1 MNLPEGLPSSGTP
14 NLAALAAKSAVL
26 RRAAPLAGWAGG
38 GKRTLTAKGVLRK
51 QDVPAAVAVIGV
63 RASQAVRSA
72 ADLPELHVAWC
83 AAIGM
88 GLLTVEGG
96 KASGG
101 PELKNWPPDD
111 GTRLLEAWLKGF
123 FAVSAG
129 LGGDRDLGRGFL
141 VLVLALLK
149 VLQDEPAPAGRGLL
163 REVLEEADEICDS
176 RDLDVDVHGALSG
189 LSSHGMPRIEG
200 LTALLADFSIITMA
214 RPTASKAPAVTPLGE
229 WAASRLAKVF
239 PVPLDAG
246 LTAEELIE
254 GAANFP
260 ADERETLAD
269 SWLDAR
275 DPADAVRE
283 ILAAAEDMPSRL
295 RVVALELA
303 EMTGEDGWPAWRE
316 IAGDDA
322 RWLHTARHA
331 RVFLFSMGQGPEP
344 ARADWQWV
352 GTEAAAAALYEAG
365 PDEAL
370 CCIWDTIDGDD
381 DIAKRLA
388 GVRASGHPEAEHVA
402 SSVEAFVTSG
412 APLTIRQ
419 GVQLKV
425 ALKYAKPPVWRSVQ
439 LPLTAALGDLH
450 AAIQV
455 LFGWDGDHLH
465 VFHAGGVRYSDPL
478 YELEETE
485 DEEDARL
492 RDVFPSAGSK
502 ITYVYDFGADWVH
515 EITRQKMITLEPG
528 QDYPACVAFGGDSPV
543 EYPSEDGPEE
553 PEPFDQ
559 AAVNTALAGIL
570 RS

>member
-1 MNLPEGLPSSGTP
+1 MNLPEGLLSSGAP
-14 NLAALAAKSAVL
+14 DLAALAAKSAVL
-26 RRAAPLAGWAGG
+26 RRAAPLAGWAGS

-51 QDVPAAVAVIGV
+51 QDVPAAAAAIGV
-63 RASQAVRSA
+63 KAPQAVRSA

-88 GLLTVEGG
+88 GLLAVEGG

-111 GTRLLEAWLKGF
+111 GTGLLEAWLKGF
-123 FAVSAG
+123 FAVSADLG
-129 LGGDRDLGRGFL
+129 GGDRDLGKGFL

-176 RDLDVDVHGALSG
+176 RGLDADVHDALSG
-189 LSSHGMPRIEG
+189 LSSHGVPRIEG
-200 LTALLADFSIITMA
+200 LTALLADFGMIAMA
-214 RPTASKAPAVTPLGE
+214 RPAASKAPAVTPLGE
-229 WAASRLAKVF
+229 WVAGLLAEVF
-239 PVPLDAG
+239 PVPPDAG

-283 ILAAAEDMPSRL
+283 ILSAAEDKPSRL

-322 RWLHTARHA
+322 RPRTARHA

-352 GTEAAAAALYEAG
+352 GTEAAAAALHEAG

-370 CCIWDTIDGDD
+370 CCIWDTIDGGE

-388 GVRASGHPEAEHVA
+388 EVRASGHPEAEHVA
-402 SSVEAFVTSG
+402 SSVEAFAASG

-439 LPLTAALGDLH
+439 LPLTATLGDLH

-465 VFHAGGVRYSDPL
+465 VFHAGGVHYSDPL
-478 YELEETE
+478 YELEGTE
-485 DEEDARL
+485 EEEDARL
-492 RDVFPSAGSK
+492 RDAFPPGGPK
-502 ITYVYDFGADWVH
+502 VTYVYDFGADWVH
-515 EITRQKMITLEPG
+515 EITGQKVITLEPG
-528 QDYPACVAFGGDSPV
+528 QDYPVCVAYGGNSPL
-543 EYPSEDGPEE
+543 EYPSEDEPEE

>member
-1 MNLPEGLPSSGTP
+1 M
-14 NLAALAAKSAVL
+14 
-26 RRAAPLAGWAGG
+26 
-38 GKRTLTAKGVLRK
+38 
-51 QDVPAAVAVIGV
+51 
-63 RASQAVRSA
+63 
-72 ADLPELHVAWC
+72 
-83 AAIGM
+83 
-88 GLLTVEGG
+88 
-96 KASGG
+96 
-101 PELKNWPPDD
+101 
-111 GTRLLEAWLKGF
+111 
-123 FAVSAG
+123 
-129 LGGDRDLGRGFL
+129 
-141 VLVLALLK
+141 
-149 VLQDEPAPAGRGLL
+149 LQDEDAPAGRGLL

-189 LSSHGMPRIEG
+189 LSPHGMPKIEG
-200 LTALLADFSIITMA
+200 LMALLADFGIIA
-214 RPTASKAPAVTPLGE
+214 KAGPAASKAPAVTPLGE
-229 WAASRLAKVF
+229 WVASLLAEEVC

-246 LTAEELIE
+246 LTAEDLIE
-254 GAANFP
+254 GAANVS
-260 ADERETLAD
+260 AGEREMLAD

-283 ILAAAEDMPSRL
+283 ILSAAEDKPSRL

-303 EMTGEDGWPAWRE
+303 EMAREDGWPAWRE

-322 RWLHTARHA
+322 RPHAARHA

-352 GTEAAAAALYEAG
+352 GTEAAAAALHEAG

-388 GVRASGHPEAEHVA
+388 EVRASGHPEAEYVA
-402 SSVEAFVTSG
+402 SSVEAFAASG

-425 ALKYAKPPVWRSVQ
+425 ALKNAKPPVWRSVQ
-439 LPLTAALGDLH
+439 LPLTATLGDLH

-465 VFHAGGVRYSDPL
+465 VFHAGGVRYSDPF

-492 RDVFPSAGSK
+492 RDAFPPGGPK
-502 ITYVYDFGADWVH
+502 VTYVYDFGADWVH
-515 EITRQKMITLEPG
+515 EITRQKMITLDPG
-528 QDYPACVAFGGDSPV
+528 QDYPVCVASGGNSPV
-543 EYPSEDGPEE
+543 EYPSGDEPEE

-559 AAVNTALAGIL
+559 AAVNTALTGIL

>member
-1 MNLPEGLPSSGTP
+1 MNLPESLPSSGTP
-14 NLAALAAKSAVL
+14 DLAALAGKSAVL
-26 RRAAPLAGWAGG
+26 RRAASLAGWAGG
-38 GKRTLTAKGVLRK
+38 GKRTLTDKGVLRK
-51 QDVPAAVAVIGV
+51 QDVPAAAAIIGIK
-63 RASQAVRSA
+63 APQAVRSA
-72 ADLPELHVAWC
+72 ADLPELHAAWC

-88 GLLTVEGG
+88 GLLIVEGG
-96 KASGG
+96 QASGG
-101 PELKNWPPDD
+101 RELKNWPPDD
-111 GTRLLEAWLKGF
+111 STGLLEAWLKGF
-123 FAVSAG
+123 FAVSTVLG
-129 LGGDRDLGRGFL
+129 GGDRDLGRGFL

-149 VLQDEPAPAGRGLL
+149 VLHDDGALAGRGLL
-163 REVLEEADEICDS
+163 REVLEEADEICDEHG
-176 RDLDVDVHGALSG
+176 LDADVHGALSG

-200 LTALLADFSIITMA
+200 LMALLADFGMIA
-214 RPTASKAPAVTPLGE
+214 KAGPAASKAPAVTPLGE
-229 WAASRLAKVF
+229 WVTSCLAKVL

-254 GAANFP
+254 GAANVP
-260 ADERETLAD
+260 ADERETLAER
-269 SWLDAR
+269 WLDAR

-283 ILAAAEDMPSRL
+283 ILSAAEDMPSRL

-303 EMTGEDGWPAWRE
+303 EITGEDGWPAWHE
-316 IAGDDA
+316 IAGDEA
-322 RWLHTARHA
+322 RPHAARHA
-331 RVFLFSMGQGPEP
+331 RVLLFSMGQGPEP

-352 GTEAAAAALYEAG
+352 GTEAAAAALHEAG

-402 SSVEAFVTSG
+402 SSVEAFAASG

-439 LPLTAALGDLH
+439 LPLTATLGDLH

-455 LFGWDGDHLH
+455 LFGWDRDHLH

-478 YELEETE
+478 YELEGTE
-485 DEEDARL
+485 DEENARL
-492 RDVFPSAGSK
+492 RDAFPPGGPK
-502 ITYVYDFGADWVH
+502 ITYVYDFGADWIH

-528 QDYPACVAFGGDSPV
+528 QDYPVCVAFGGNSPV
-543 EYPSEDGPEE
+543 EYPSEDEPEE